1 MAEIDADIT
10 AVRDRLASK
19 ELKVMEVDR
28 MIFENYDAGK

>member
-10 AVRDRLASK
+10 AVKDRLTQK

-28 MIFENYDAGK
+28 MLFTDYDAGN